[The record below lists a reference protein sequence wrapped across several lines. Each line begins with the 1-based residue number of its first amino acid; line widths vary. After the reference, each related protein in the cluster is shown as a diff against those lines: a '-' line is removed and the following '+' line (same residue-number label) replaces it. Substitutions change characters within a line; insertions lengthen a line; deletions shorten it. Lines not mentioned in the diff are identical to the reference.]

1 VNTSIANRTIVR
13 LTGDTTVSVNLYNYF
28 MVILD
33 DYNQNHLND
42 GLITITP
49 KDNNLELPSYAN
61 RYSSIC
67 DSTTGQVLNVGIT
80 DPASNKLTRNQLY
93 SLNQIIQTQNTT
105 KGYTNSGVFVKDIF
119 GLIPIKTSGLS
130 PGSTYVELGGTL
142 QNQDRIYF
150 GPVNIH
156 RMSIKLVNDRG
167 DIVDLNGANWSLQFV
182 CEQLYQTSFSN
193 NITSMGD
200 TGKK

>member
-1 VNTSIANRTIVR
+1 VTSDISYRTIVY

-42 GLITITP
+42 GLITISP

-67 DSTTGQVLNVGIT
+67 DPTTGQSLNVGIT
-80 DPASNKLTRNQLY
+80 TPASNKLTQNQLY
-93 SLNQIIQTQNTT
+93 SINQIVKTQNTK

-119 GLIPIKTSGLS
+119 GLIPIKTTGMT

-156 RMSIKLVNDRG
+156 RMAISLLNDRG
-167 DIVDLNGANWSLQFV
+167 EVVDLNGANWSLQFV
-182 CEQLYQTSFSN
+182 CEQLYQN
-193 NITSMGD
+193 NST
-200 TGKK
+200 